1 MTPEQ
6 ARASYRRM
14 MAVAGSGEVRKVLV
28 RRYTGTG
35 ANRPRFDAEVRARVT
50 GYQPHELVGTIVQG
64 DRKVIL
70 LAEDLSRAQ
79 FPTPLRKGDKVVDAG
94 KELNIEAP
102 DDNTRRV
109 QGELIAYELQVRG

>member
-14 MAVAGSGEVRKVLV
+14 MAVAGETVLI

-50 GYQPHELVGTIVQG
+50 EYEPKELVGGIEQG
-64 DRKVIL
+64 DRKVVL
-70 LAEDLSRAQ
+70 LAEDLERAQ
-79 FPTPLRKGDKVVDAG
+79 FATPLRKGDKAVVRG

-102 DDNTRRV
+102 DNNTRRV